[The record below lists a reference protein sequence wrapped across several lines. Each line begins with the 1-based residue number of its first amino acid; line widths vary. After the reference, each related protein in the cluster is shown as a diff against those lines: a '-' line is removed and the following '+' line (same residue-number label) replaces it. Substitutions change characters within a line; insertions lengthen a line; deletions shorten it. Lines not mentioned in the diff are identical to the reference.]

1 MKLLI
6 ITTDPDAGGSSKSL
20 IRLLSGLKIFCVDIT
35 VVVPKKGYLS
45 QQLEKIQINYEI
57 IKFLSPNVWPRFE
70 STIDKIK
77 FLPKLAQNF
86 LYYVFAKY
94 KFKNIVKRVS
104 PDIIHSNV
112 SLCTIGYE
120 VARQFRIKH
129 VWHIREYGYLDFK
142 LHSFPSDKI
151 KRNRFLDSYTIA
163 ITNGIKEYY
172 NLGDKCEVIYNGI
185 KSINES
191 KYNGNKC
198 EYFLFV
204 GHVNEYKGVSDL
216 INAFVQ
222 YRKSGGILNLKL
234 IGRYTEGY
242 HRALLSELK
251 HSHLEKFVEFLGERD
266 DVDDYMSEAKAIIV
280 PSPYEAFGRVTAEAM
295 FNGCLIIGRNTGG
308 TKEQF
313 DFGEKLTGNPVGFRF
328 NDIHELIQQMLN
340 VEQME
345 DVDYKQMI
353 LSSQKLAVEK
363 FSIEQN
369 IRNTY
374 LFLQRILASN
384 K

>member
-1 MKLLI
+1 MKLLS

-20 IRLLSGLKIFCVDIT
+20 IRLLAGLKILGVNIT
-35 VVVPKKGYLS
+35 VVVPKIGYLT
-45 QQLEKIQINYEI
+45 QQLDKIQINYEI
-57 IKFLSPNVWPRFE
+57 NKYISPNVWPRFE
-70 STIDKIK
+70 TSIDKIK
-77 FLPKLAQNF
+77 FVPRLAQNF
-86 LYYVFAKY
+86 RYNVLAKN

-142 LHSFPSDKI
+142 LHSFPSDKV
-151 KRNRFLDSYTIA
+151 KRNRFLDSYTIS
-163 ITNGIKEYY
+163 ITNGIKDYY
-172 NLGDKCEVIYNGI
+172 NLGDKCAVIYNGI

-191 KYNGNKC
+191 KYIGNKC
-198 EYFLFV
+198 DYFLFV

-222 YRKSGGILNLKL
+222 YRKKGGILNLKL
-234 IGRYTEGY
+234 IGRYTEVY
-242 HRALLSELK
+242 HKALLSELK
-251 HSHLEKFVEFLGERD
+251 HFHLEKYVEFLGQRD
-266 DVDDYMSEAKAIIV
+266 DVDDYMCVAKAIIV
-280 PSPYEAFGRVTAEAM
+280 PSLYEAFGRVTAEAM
-295 FNGCLIIGRNTGG
+295 FNGCLVIGRNSGG

-313 DFGEKLTGNPVGFRF
+313 DLGVKMTGNPVGLRF
-328 NDIHELIQQMLN
+328 NDINGLVQQMLN
-340 VEQME
+340 VEKM
-345 DVDYKQMI
+345 DNDDYLQMI
-353 LSSQKLAVEK
+353 FSSQRLAEEK

-369 IRNTY
+369 VQNSY
-374 LFLQRILASN
+374 LFLQRILTSN